1 MGSSLS
7 KIYDD
12 MAAEQWDRDKKM
24 LEELGEKIK
33 EINPNSQEFRD
44 LVWVKNNFDR
54 IIGNRRLIEL
64 LR

>member
-7 KIYDD
+7 RIADD
-12 MAAEQWDRDKKM
+12 LADEQWDRDKKM

-33 EINPNSQEFRD
+33 EINPNSMEFRD

-54 IIGNRRLIEL
+54 ITGNKRIIEL